1 MNGIKRL
8 FVRHVENNLV
18 KYIIA
23 TMFFCVG
30 VVLGVLAAM
39 GGEHTRTVTEEV
51 KNLCA
56 AVPDTGFNS
65 TEILKT
71 SFLKNLRNISLV
83 FVGGFSVWLM
93 PLSFAVL
100 FITGFSQGFTV
111 CCMTSGFGVSGFGMA
126 FSSVF
131 PSLVLTVPVTV
142 VMSVMAVN
150 QAVKRKYK
158 HIDGGDNLAYVLCFL
173 ILFLVTTPVILADAF
188 AVPEIIRQ
196 ICAGL

>member
-8 FVRHVENNLV
+8 LVIHVENNIV

-23 TMFFCVG
+23 TIVFCIG
-30 VVLGVLAAM
+30 VVLGVLAAI
-39 GGEHTRTVTEEV
+39 GGEHTQTVTEEV
-51 KNLCA
+51 KKLCTA
-56 AVPDTGFNS
+56 MPDAGVNA

-71 SFLKNLRNISLV
+71 SFLKNLRNVSLV
-83 FVGGFSVWLM
+83 FIGGFSVWLM
-93 PLSFAVL
+93 PLSYVVL
-100 FITGFSQGFTV
+100 FTSGFSQGFTV

-131 PSLVLTVPVTV
+131 PSLLLTVPVTV
-142 VMSVMAVN
+142 IMSVLAVN
-150 QAVKRKYK
+150 QAVKRRYK
-158 HIDGGDNLAYVLCFL
+158 HTDKGDNLAYVLCFL
-173 ILFLVTTPVILADAF
+173 VLFLVTIPVILADAF

>member
-1 MNGIKRL
+1 MDGIKRL
-8 FVRHVENNLV
+8 FVRHVESNLV

-23 TMFFCVG
+23 TMVFFVG

-56 AVPDTGFNS
+56 AVPDAGFDS

-71 SFLKNLRNISLV
+71 SFIKNLRIFFLV
-83 FVGGFSVWLM
+83 FVGGFSVWLL
-93 PLSFAVL
+93 PISFAVL
-100 FITGFSQGFTV
+100 FIIGFSQGFTV
-111 CCMTSGFGVSGFGMA
+111 CCMTSGFGVAGFGMA

-131 PSLVLTVPVTV
+131 PSLALIVPVTV